1 MKGFSRKWRIWVGVL
16 TWVVIFASF
25 MTPTLYAQTPTTDG
39 IAFKLVLIGD
49 TYEVYM
55 TPDITPDAPS
65 LTLTA
70 QVTIRAPHGVGA
82 NAFSVINLQ
91 STVAGTEWSLGSRI
105 NAPAEEPT
113 IDYLSFGV
121 AFPANDRG
129 AFGWTANQEIKV
141 FTFQNGGPCLGPL
154 ALFNNDTD
162 PFIDPN
168 SAGTNP
174 GNQITVMGIDKLDEN
189 AYIGNYGP
197 DPVVGANCA
206 IPPTPTVTATATNT
220 TVPSTATP
228 TATATNTTVPSTAT
242 PTATATN
249 TTVPSTA
256 TPTATATNTTV
267 PATATATKTSV
278 PPSATPTATMTKTSV
293 PPSATPTATAT
304 STTAPPTVTPLP
316 TSSIGIEFA
325 IAYNNGIYELF
336 MRPNGTPNE
345 PILTLT
351 SQMTIKVP
359 HGVGADR
366 FMIADL
372 LSSVPGTSWSLTS
385 RIDAPIEDRSSD
397 YLSFVVSF
405 TGGDYGVYDWVG
417 GQEVKVFTFRNTGAC
432 LGITRLMENDTDPFN
447 QLPNSMGTNPGNQID
462 VYTIN
467 RDNAYIG
474 NYGSAQVN
482 CLDSGE
488 KDQIGGI
495 IWNDSS
501 ADGIRQDNE
510 ARIAGAVVAL
520 HRRVGADNTIVLTM
534 TTDANG
540 NFQTPDSSRALQA
553 ANTQVANA
561 LLVEPGVYY
570 LEFMAPSGLVPT
582 KANQGSNDAIDSDG
596 VRTGLEL
603 KSLSGDITTGS
614 NGVLHLRDAGF
625 VAPASITLTV
635 YNDRDRD
642 GIREDGENPVPGS
655 TIVVYDTA
663 GNEITRAIADA
674 DGVFTVDNLTPDQY
688 DIRITPPDGFE
699 MLVANPVI
707 LVPLD
712 AGGGLT
718 KDVGIAQ
725 ITTGVPTDPKA
736 IDLVSFLVIPR
747 EGSILLRW
755 ETAAEENTRG
765 FYVYLGTSS
774 TFATSTRLT
783 SNLVLSQGS
792 RGGVYEVEMPYDP
805 IYDPPL
811 EELHFWLL
819 EMELDSSENQYGP
832 FSILLPAMYLPLV
845 MR

>member
-1 MKGFSRKWRIWVGVL
+1 
-16 TWVVIFASF
+16 

-82 NAFSVINLQ
+82 NAFNVINLQ

-113 IDYLSFGV
+113 IDYLSFGI

-256 TPTATATNTTV
+256 T
-267 PATATATKTSV
+267 ATATATKTSV

-366 FMIADL
+366 FMIANL

-467 RDNAYIG
+467 RNNAYIG
-474 NYGSAQVN
+474 NYGSAQAD
-482 CLDSGE
+482 CSSGDINND
-488 KDQIGGI
+488 KIGGI
-495 IWNDSS
+495 VWNDQNG
-501 ADGIRQDNE
+501 DGVRQVNE
-510 ARIAGAVVAL
+510 VGLHNVTVLLYPAGTVARAVKVSNTAL
-520 HRRVGADNTIVLTM
+520 LTM
-534 TTDANG
+534 TTDSLG
-540 NFQTPDSSRALQA
+540 GFQTPGL
-553 ANTQVANA
+553 T
-561 LLVEPGVYY
+561 PGRYY
-570 LEFMAPSGLVPT
+570 LEFLAPSDLVPT
-582 KANQGSNDAIDSDG
+582 KALQGADTTIDSDG
-596 VRTGLEL
+596 VRAGLAL
-603 KSLSGDITTGS
+603 KSQTTVIETGAA
-614 NGVLHLRDAGF
+614 NALFLRDAGF
-625 VAPASITLTV
+625 VAPASIELIV
-635 YNDRDRD
+635 FNDRDRD
-642 GIREDGENPVPGS
+642 GVREDGENPVPNA
-655 TIVVYDTA
+655 TIVIYDAA
-663 GNEITRAIADA
+663 GNEITRVVADA
-674 DGVFTVDNLTPDQY
+674 DGIFTIDGLTPAQY
-688 DIRITPPDGFE
+688 DVRVTPPDGFE
-699 MLVANPVI
+699 MLITNPII
-707 LVPLD
+707 LLPLD
-712 AGGGLT
+712 VGGSLS
-718 KDVGIAQ
+718 KEVGIAQ
-725 ITTGVPTDPKA
+725 TATGVPDDPKA
-736 IDLVSFLVIPR
+736 IDLVSFLVIPQK
-747 EGSILLRW
+747 GSILLRW
-755 ETAAEENTRG
+755 ETALEENTRG
-765 FYVYLGTSS
+765 FHLYLGAGSG
-774 TFATSTRLT
+774 FATSTRLT

-792 RGGVYEVEMPYDP
+792 PGGVYEVEMPYDP
-805 IYDPPL
+805 VYDPPL
-811 EELHFWLL
+811 DELHFWLL

-832 FSILLPAMYLPLV
+832 FRILLPALYLPLV